1 MNRIL
6 DNFLVGLALLASAGY
21 AFSRLGPKG
30 LRTRMWAALAQA
42 AARAPAILRLGGL
55 ARRLEAAAAAK
66 TKGACGGCDSCGSE
80 PSSTTSTAPA
90 SEVRVPVSEIGRR
103 N

>member
-21 AFSRLGPKG
+21 AFSRLGPKS
-30 LRTRMWAALAQA
+30 LRTRMWAALAHA
-42 AARAPAILRLGGL
+42 AARAPASLKLGGL

-66 TKGACGGCDSCGSE
+66 SAGACGGCDNCGS
-80 PSSTTSTAPA
+80 PAPIDGKA
-90 SEVRVPVSEIGRR
+90 PESEVRVPLSEIGRR
-103 N
+103 H